1 MDEYT
6 EHTDKFFIKL
16 TNEERRY
23 FALSPIDEC
32 MDTVTFYSKTNLWH
46 TDAIVYF
53 DQDTIVKVIIGKRRI
68 LADGRVN
75 YRSYLEYDTSL
86 KTEGRRLLPP
96 LTSKGRAKKLTLS
109 AITAVDPF
117 GCSLALSRDGDRC
130 SYMKVQNARARKYF
144 PIGEHERI
152 AKITS
157 DAEFHEFAKYYIATC
172 PDGYFERLQDFKDA
186 KKVTVKYKPGDI
198 FRMELDRT
206 HYCYGIITGE
216 IKKLRKLPELPK
228 KHSFLSLMTVPIAV
242 RLYRLITERKD
253 LTACDLADV
262 PLGRMSVCSDNDI
275 IWGRHTIV
283 DSKELTVDD
292 IEFNLIC
299 QKIRP
304 EIANFTYAA
313 HDMFIRDGLFFS
325 RDGYG
330 LYVEWGFS
338 QAYVASED
346 IPDSLR
352 DLLSDYISA
361 HSGVSI
367 SIDPQNAIINESYR
381 NYTEHKYDLL
391 NPENRVLKNEL
402 FSALGL
408 PADAEFDDF
417 ANKFGGPSLATLCE
431 WINGQK
437 KNKKGSD
444 TQA

>member
-46 TDAIVYF
+46 THAIVYF
-53 DQDTIVKVIIGKRRI
+53 EHDTIVKVIIGKRRI

-75 YRSYLEYDTSL
+75 YRSYLEYDTIL

-130 SYMKVQNARARKYF
+130 SYIEVQNARARKHF
-144 PIGEHERI
+144 PVGEHERI

-206 HYCYGIITGE
+206 HYCYGIITGDVRQ
-216 IKKLRKLPELPK
+216 IRSLPEIPNN
-228 KHSFLSLMTVPIAV
+228 HSLHSMMTVPIMV
-242 RLYRLITERKD
+242 RYYQLTTERAD
-253 LTACDLADV
+253 LTANDLSGV
-262 PLGRMSVCSDNDI
+262 PLGRMEICSDDYI
-275 IWGRHTIV
+275 LYGTHAVIDR
-283 DSKELTVDD
+283 KALTPDD
-292 IEFNLIC
+292 IEFHLIC
-299 QKIRP
+299 TKISPRSTKVS
-304 EIANFTYAA
+304 ALAQ
-313 HDMFIRDGLFFS
+313 DMLMRAGLLCKDS
-325 RDGYG
+325 YS
-330 LYVEWGFS
+330 LYVEWGFA
-338 QAYVASED
+338 QAYLAFEN
-346 IPDSLR
+346 IPDKLR
-352 DLLSDYISA
+352 ALLEDYIPA
-361 HSGVSI
+361 HSGVHL
-367 SIDPQNAIINESYR
+367 SIDPRKAVPDEKYR
-381 NYTEHKYDLL
+381 NFTEYKYDLL
-391 NPENRVLKNEL
+391 NPESRALKNEL

-408 PADAEFDDF
+408 PTDAEFDDF
-417 ANKFGGPSLATLCE
+417 ANKFGGPSLATLCKL
-431 WINGQK
+431 INGQK
-437 KNKKGSD
+437 NFKKNNI
-444 TQA
+444 